1 VDIESKLVDFTVN
14 TGYADLP
21 RGVVAATK
29 KNILD
34 TIACALG
41 GSSAPGCR
49 EVVRLFAGFGGKE
62 SSSILV
68 YGGKLPPQSAALVN
82 ATMAHALDFDDT
94 HDKAVLHAGVS
105 TVPVA
110 LAVGEYLGTVSGK
123 DLITATALGIDIV
136 CRMGLATKSWI
147 GWIFTALYGFF
158 GAATVAGKLMGLD
171 RERMLNALG
180 IAYAQASGNQ
190 QSVIDGALS
199 KRLQPGF
206 AASGGILSAL
216 LAREGITGARRIFE
230 GKTGIFGL
238 YNRGDYDPSAL
249 TADLGQRFEVT
260 NLSYKPYPCCRITHS
275 AITGALTL
283 VKEHHI
289 TPEQIQEVEVGV
301 NKMAYNGLCLPAETK
316 YKPRNIV
323 DAQFSIPYTT
333 AVALAQGRVGIDDFT
348 EDAIHRPD
356 ILQLM
361 TRLRC
366 HADASITQRS
376 GREISPAT
384 VTVKL
389 DDGHEYSIAVD
400 YPKGHV
406 NNPMTREEF
415 GEKLVDCAS
424 HAAVPL
430 SKDVPER
437 LTHLIEHLED
447 VDNIS
452 EITALLSPGK
462 SQL

>member
-1 VDIESKLVDFTVN
+1 M
-14 TGYADLP
+14 
-21 RGVVAATK
+21 
-29 KNILD
+29 
-34 TIACALG
+34 
-41 GSSAPGCR
+41 
-49 EVVRLFAGFGGKE
+49 RLFAGLGGKE

-110 LAVGEYLGTVSGK
+110 LAVGEYLGNVSGK
-123 DLITATALGIDIV
+123 DLITAIALGIDV
-136 CRMGLATKSWI
+136 VSRMGLATKSWI

-158 GAATVAGKLMGLD
+158 GAATVAGKLIGLD
-171 RERMLNALG
+171 RGQLLNALG

-206 AASGGILSAL
+206 AGSGGVLSAL

-238 YNRGDYDPSAL
+238 YQRGDYDATAL
-249 TADLGQRFEVT
+249 TADLGHRFEVT

-275 AITGALTL
+275 AITGAVIL

-289 TPEQIQEVEVGV
+289 KPEQIQEVSVGV
-301 NKMAYNGLCLPAETK
+301 NKIAYKGLCLPEEIK

-333 AVALAQGRVGIDDFT
+333 AVALSQGKVGIDDFS
-348 EDAIHRPD
+348 EDAIRRPE
-356 ILQLM
+356 IIHLM
-361 TRLRC
+361 TRLHC
-366 HADASITQRS
+366 YADAQLTQAS
-376 GREISPAT
+376 GREITPAKL
-384 VTVKL
+384 TVKL
-389 DDGHEYSIAVD
+389 SDGNEFPIAVD

-406 NNPMTREEF
+406 NNPMTEKEF
-415 GEKLVDCAS
+415 SEKLADCAA
-424 HAAVPL
+424 HAAMPL
-430 SKDVPER
+430 GKDVPDR
-437 LTHLIEHLED
+437 LTRLIDRLED
-447 VDNIS
+447 VENIS
-452 EITALLSPGK
+452 EITALLSPK
-462 SQL
+462 HSRL